1 MTTFNEIA
9 PGGVGAPAEGVN
21 LTTARGR
28 KFVSTVTPSADAPE
42 PKLSDIALMLDTCV
56 NMADLARGD
65 ISRLM
70 PRLPATTSLWVH
82 VDLVRAIGHLRKVSV
97 LLDKITDQL
106 DGDGHQAAVD
116 AADDDWADPAWQVDS
131 TVYPCC
137 MSIGSH
143 APDCQL
149 SDDTNTARLR

>member
-1 MTTFNEIA
+1 MTAFNETA
-9 PGGVGAPAEGVN
+9 PGGAGTPAEGVN
-21 LTTARGR
+21 LTTAQGR
-28 KFVSTVTPSADAPE
+28 KFVSTVTPSANAPE
-42 PKLSDIALMLDTCV
+42 PQLSDIALMLDTTV

-82 VDLVRAIGHLRKVSV
+82 VDLVRAIGHLRQASV

-106 DGDGHQAAVD
+106 DGDRHQAAVD
-116 AADDDWADPAWQVDS
+116 AADDAWADPAWQVDS

-137 MSIGSH
+137 MSIGGH
-143 APDCQL
+143 APDCRL
-149 SDDTNTARLR
+149 TGDTQAVTK